1 MKTELYKPK
10 IVKTLAVDGTALLT
24 STTATKAV
32 MDRPS
37 SPKPA
42 EAQHVSQAA
51 MAKCVVTMGVAAHVA
66 SAPGAIPVKAANV

>member
-1 MKTELYKPK
+1 MKTELFKPK
-10 IVKTLAVDGTALLT
+10 IVKTLVVDGTALQI

-32 MDRPS
+32 MGHPS

-42 EAQHVSQAA
+42 EAQPVSQTA